1 MYTKTL
7 LSLAV
12 TSMLAIPAMAKD
24 PYSKPNNSWITL
36 SGTVESVSPDRF
48 MLDYGDGMITV
59 EMDSPGGSEGGY
71 KLVKGDKVSVSGA
84 IDDDLFERTT
94 IEASSVYVESLGTN
108 FYANAVD
115 DEDPMLVSIS
125 TPLAVSKTVVA
136 GKVTSVDGREFTVD
150 AGPTKITVDTSGMA
164 YNPMDDKGFQKIE
177 KGQRVSVAG
186 TLDHDFFSGRE
197 LMASTIIT
205 LSPMVG
211 S

>member
-59 EMDSPGGSEGGY
+59 EMDSPGGREGGY

>member
-7 LSLAV
+7 LSLAIA
-12 TSMLAIPAMAKD
+12 SMGAMPAIAKD

-48 MLDYGDGMITV
+48 LLDYGDGMINV
-59 EMDSPGGSEGGY
+59 EMDSPGGSESGY

-84 IDDDLFERTT
+84 IDNDLFEKTT

-108 FYANAVD
+108 FYASAID
-115 DEDPMLVSIS
+115 DEDPMLVSIT
-125 TPLAVSKTVVA
+125 TPVAVSKTVVA

-150 AGPTKITVDTSGMA
+150 AGPTKITVDTSEMA

>member
-59 EMDSPGGSEGGY
+59 EMDSPGGGESGY